1 VGFLPLNMYIYSTY
15 WIEDGTDIPY
25 LNMVIT
31 VIYLWISVIIGYFV
45 GRKWPKSIPYI
56 TRIGSLL
63 AFILILTGGF
73 IQNKLYPELF
83 DLRWTAWFGGITLPV
98 IGFVLGFIFAMILCQ
113 GHKQRLAVGF
123 ETGVQNTALALTVI
137 AFTFEDSYEKS
148 YWSQFI
154 LIYTT
159 FQLVFGI
166 GGVFFIWIY
175 NRIRYNESPWDVARR
190 QELARNET
198 FGIGTSS
205 SSDNSDSSETGS
217 RADLAP
223 GLKDAN
229 MPAIYTVSSEDN
241 QVKTDIIQQD
251 VRNETNEEDSHSF

>member
-1 VGFLPLNMYIYSTY
+1 
-15 WIEDGTDIPY
+15 
-25 LNMVIT
+25 
-31 VIYLWISVIIGYFV
+31 
-45 GRKWPKSIPYI
+45 
-56 TRIGSLL
+56 
-63 AFILILTGGF
+63 
-73 IQNKLYPELF
+73 
-83 DLRWTAWFGGITLPV
+83 
-98 IGFVLGFIFAMILCQ
+98 MILCQ

-137 AFTFEDSYEKS
+137 AFTFEDSFEKS

-198 FGIGTSS
+198 FGIGVSS
-205 SSDNSDSSETGS
+205 SSSPESSLGSDSSSSNDTQQEM
-217 RADLAP
+217 
-223 GLKDAN
+223 KDSKQSAT
-229 MPAIYTVSSEDN
+229 YTVTSEDI
-241 QVKTDIIQQD
+241 QVKNDVIQEDVKNDVIQEDVKNDVIQQD
-251 VRNETNEEDSHSF
+251 VNNEPNEDDDTYSF